1 MRNTVNDPKS
11 QSGRLQCIDVL
22 RGIAILGVILMHLP
36 HDAPGGYRL
45 NPWFFPAWL
54 MDFGYLGVHLFVLI
68 SGFCIHRR
76 AAIERKNSGQWN
88 VSWGSFWL
96 RRFWRLYP
104 PYILAIAL
112 SILAAKFLH
121 DRAPSGAEPSA
132 ADLLTHGMMIHNLF
146 REFATSLGNGAFWSL
161 GMEEQLYALY
171 ALLLFLLRRFGHFT
185 ALSAVFCVTLIWR
198 AFWPVIPEPIVGE
211 GLTLGKWYLWPFMF
225 WLHWT
230 LGAIAAEYYFR
241 NLTLPSTVTSTRTMY
256 SFLCLGLILNRNTF
270 QLFASTGLGSRLR
283 VFLDTP
289 QTQII
294 SSLGE
299 IGIAVGL
306 FCLLIMSLK
315 WESTGVFEGSI
326 GKGTAFL
333 GRVSYSLYLTHVPIL
348 FVLEQ
353 HLPMTGFRLE
363 WPIRTAVYLTVCVV
377 AGLLYYHVV
386 ERWFLSGE
394 NPLLF
399 RRKRLESRRAVAP

>member
-1 MRNTVNDPKS
+1 MRNTVTDLKP
-11 QSGRLQCIDVL
+11 QSDRLQCIDVL

-36 HDAPGGYRL
+36 HDAPGGFRL

-76 AAIERKNSGQWN
+76 AAIEKKSSGQWN

-104 PYILAIAL
+104 PYLLAIAL
-112 SILAAKFLH
+112 SIIAAKFLH

-132 ADLLTHGMMIHNLF
+132 ADLLTHGLMIHNLF

-185 ALSAVFCVTLIWR
+185 ALTAVLCVTLVWR
-198 AFWPVIPEPIVGE
+198 ALWPVIPEPMVAQ
-211 GLTLGKWYLWPFMF
+211 GLTFGKWYLWPFMF

-230 LGAIAAEYYFR
+230 LGAIAAECYFG
-241 NLTLPSTVTSTRTMY
+241 NLTLPSIVMSKRAMCA
-256 SFLCLGLILNRNTF
+256 FLSSGLILNRNTF
-270 QLFASTGLGSRLR
+270 QLIASTGPGSSLKA
-283 VFLDTP
+283 FLDTP
-289 QTQII
+289 QMQII

-299 IGIAVGL
+299 IGVAVGL
-306 FCLLIMSLK
+306 FGLLCKSLK
-315 WESTGVFEGSI
+315 WESTRMFQGPFAQR
-326 GKGTAFL
+326 TASL

-348 FVLEQ
+348 FILEQ
-353 HLPMTGFRLE
+353 HLPLTGFRLQ
-363 WPIRTAVYLTVCVV
+363 WPIRIALYFTVCVL
-377 AGLLYYHVV
+377 AGILYYLSV
-386 ERWFLSGE
+386 ERWFFSGKS
-394 NPLLF
+394 PFQF
-399 RRKRLESRRAVAP
+399 RRKRPEPCGVAAP